1 MHLDTDFLQEV
12 ELLTMFNLNTSQEGI
27 KIHHEA
33 SPERI
38 SAGKRLFAKD
48 LISQLDGGYLTPL
61 GQQAAE
67 HIQALVRLL
76 DTKAAEPTE

>member
-1 MHLDTDFLQEV
+1 MHLDSNFLQEV

-33 SPERI
+33 LPERI
-38 SAGKRLFAKD
+38 SAAKRLFDKG

-76 DTKAAEPTE
+76 KFELEPQTV

>member
-1 MHLDTDFLQEV
+1 MHLDSNFLQEV
-12 ELLTMFNLNTSQEGI
+12 ELLNMFNLNTSQEGI

-38 SAGKRLFAKD
+38 SAGKRLFDKG
-48 LISQLDGGYLTPL
+48 LISQPDGGYLTPL

-67 HIQALVRLL
+67 HIQAMVQLL
-76 DTKAAEPTE
+76 DIKVELHTA